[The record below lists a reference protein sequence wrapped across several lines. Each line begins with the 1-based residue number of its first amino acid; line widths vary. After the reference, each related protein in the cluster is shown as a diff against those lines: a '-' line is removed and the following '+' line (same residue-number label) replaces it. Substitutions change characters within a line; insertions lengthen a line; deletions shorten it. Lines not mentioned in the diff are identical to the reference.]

1 MPKLPTEQDL
11 GPSPSLESRR
21 GIATYDASP
30 LAKGALA
37 LGQAAQ
43 SVGGS
48 LLSVGISKLE
58 QERRQDETLQD
69 AQAQADL
76 LTASAKRRSAISDAT
91 DATDLEKTNREG
103 AQADLEAAANRI
115 TDPNRRALF
124 LERARP
130 TIETLGTAAKDKAFN
145 ITSDATRAS
154 TLQQL
159 EDLKKTAISD
169 QDPEKKAGYID
180 AGNALISGM
189 EKEGYITAVQAQQQR
204 EAWGRSYAI
213 DALNAMNPQARL
225 AAARGGYE
233 GALINYESSNNHRTV
248 NPLGYA
254 GLYQFGAPLLSTLG
268 LYTPGANEDLKGWSK
283 APLKDTPTKWSGTF
297 SIPGFPGVRTLAD
310 FRENPEAQRA
320 AFLASTAYYDKEIDR
335 RGLGKFIGQTV
346 NGVPITREGI
356 YTAAHLGGIAGTD
369 SWLRGGNDAADQN
382 GTKISKYARMAAQAG
397 PGAGDP
403 NERSLARYLDPQQR
417 LALANGASRDMM
429 NADRAAQNA
438 QANETATVRSLMKDD
453 EASILAQGAP
463 LGQITPE
470 RVSAALGPTAA
481 EEFARGR
488 AQAVA
493 FHDATND
500 WSQIPIEEIRARL
513 GTLKPA
519 AGAPGFENA
528 DRLFS
533 VAEKQAQ
540 AIQKERQTDP
550 AAAADRTPEVRAAL
564 QGASLDKPESYQAV
578 AKARAIAQERLR
590 IPEETRTL
598 ATKDELRTLWKPVA
612 QALASGDDDQAHDA
626 LKVTMEKIGTA
637 FGDENRKKVAGQML
651 AEAGASKAAAAMS
664 MDILDELSRSRLPSK
679 AQAKAYDQAKQQEQV
694 RSNTIDWSPGRPR
707 DAILDQAGTDYQTAG
722 PADLGPAASYPT
734 PTAQAIEIL
743 RSNPSPERIAAFN
756 RPDRFGPG
764 AAETV
769 LKALGVQTGKRAE

>member
-1 MPKLPTEQDL
+1 MPKLPSEADL
-11 GPSPSLESRR
+11 GPSPSFESRR
-21 GIATYDASP
+21 GIASYDATP
-30 LAKGALA
+30 LARGAA
-37 LGQAAQ
+37 AIGQAAQ
-43 SVGGS
+43 QAGGA
-48 LLSVGISKLE
+48 LLSVGIQKLE
-58 QERRQDETLQD
+58 QERRQEETLQD

-76 LTASAKRRSAISDAT
+76 LTASAKRRSAIGDAT

-130 TIETLGTAAKDKAFN
+130 TIETLGVAAKDKAFN
-145 ITSDATRAS
+145 ITSDATRAGV
-154 TLQQL
+154 LQQL
-159 EDLKKTAISD
+159 EDLKKTAIND

-180 AGNALISGM
+180 AGNKLISGL
-189 EKEGYITAVQAQQQR
+189 EKEGYITSVQAQQQR
-204 EAWGRSYAI
+204 ESWGRSYAV

-233 GALINYESSNNHRTV
+233 GALIQRESSNNPRIV
-248 NPLGYA
+248 NSLGYA
-254 GLYQFGAPLLSTLG
+254 GLYQFGAPLLQTLG
-268 LYTPGANEDLKGWSK
+268 LYTPGANEDLRGWSTSSK
-283 APLKDTPTKWSGTF
+283 DAPGKWSGTF
-297 SIPGFPGVRTLAD
+297 NIPGFPGVRTLSD

-320 AFLASTAYYDKEIDR
+320 AFLASTAYYDREIER
-335 RGLGKFIGQTV
+335 RGLGQFIGKTV

-356 YTAAHLGGIAGTD
+356 YTAAHLGGIQGTD
-369 SWLRGGNDAADQN
+369 SWLRGGADANDRN
-382 GTKISKYARMAAQAG
+382 GSKISSYARMAAQAG

-417 LALANGASRDMM
+417 LALANGATRDLV
-429 NADRAAQNA
+429 NQDRAAQNA

-453 EASILAQGAP
+453 EASIMAQGAP

-519 AGAPGFENA
+519 PGVPGFENA

-533 VAEKQAQ
+533 VAEKQA
-540 AIQKERQTDP
+540 AEIQKQRQTDP

-564 QGASLDKPESYQAV
+564 QGASLDRPESYQAV

-590 IPEETRTL
+590 IPEDLRVPMTRAEAQQVARPLEL
-598 ATKDELRTLWKPVA
+598 AQQGGDPREIRDVLTDTVKQL
-612 QALASGDDDQAHDA
+612 QAG
-626 LKVTMEKIGTA
+626 
-637 FGDENRKKVAGQML
+637 FGDQSDTALQQVIKEAHIGR
-651 AEAGASKAAAAMS
+651 AGAEMAAVVLRKLANREM
-664 MDILDELSRSRLPSK
+664 PT
-679 AQAKAYDQAKQQEQV
+679 AQ
-694 RSNTIDWSPGRPR
+694 
-707 DAILDQAGTDYQTAG
+707 DARALDQAQQTSAADRAVAGVAPAGGGALPLNFDPTAGSTGTDYLNPQ
-722 PADLGPAASYPT
+722 PAPAARPT
-734 PTAQAIEIL
+734 FQTPDAGAIDML
-743 RSNPSPERIAAFN
+743 RKKPYLARQF
-756 RPDRFGPG
+756 DRTYGPG
-764 AAETV
+764 ASERV
-769 LKALGVQTGKRAE
+769 LAITGRP